1 MMEARLKDRIHYHF
15 DNVYNQS
22 PQKYQEFML
31 YQFGELNCEGE
42 LDGWTYKQ
50 WCYEITYMIS
60 GEMQGFVD
68 GQKYLMHEGDILISP
83 LNRVHR
89 LYVAPDSSARFA
101 YLAFR
106 LNEFALKGEYRNLS
120 EFYSP
125 DMTSVFTHDKAG
137 VSYAMFRALDEYY
150 HRYPGYRPMFEAYV
164 RQILFLIRRCFAEE
178 GFSPR
183 CSADT
188 QNFVGAPIYAAI
200 RFIEEN
206 LNTIS
211 RVRDVAE
218 ALGYANNYISTLFRE
233 KMGVTLQQFIL
244 ATVPPDRGCLPWPG
258 RPLRLRALR
267 RCWPGVSYCCR
278 RRRNRRSD
286 IPPAL
291 CRSAWMPQA
300 EGQQAFSCLSYESS
314 LEIYEKLYSSCTQL
328 LNQASMSAP

>member
-137 VSYAMFRALDEYY
+137 LFVPKGHFS
-150 HRYPGYRPMFEAYV
+150 
-164 RQILFLIRRCFAEE
+164 IL
-178 GFSPR
+178 P
-183 CSADT
+183 T
-188 QNFVGAPIYAAI
+188 
-200 RFIEEN
+200 N
-206 LNTIS
+206 LK
-211 RVRDVAE
+211 
-218 ALGYANNYISTLFRE
+218 
-233 KMGVTLQQFIL
+233 KMSIG
-244 ATVPPDRGCLPWPG
+244 
-258 RPLRLRALR
+258 
-267 RCWPGVSYCCR
+267 
-278 RRRNRRSD
+278 
-286 IPPAL
+286 
-291 CRSAWMPQA
+291 
-300 EGQQAFSCLSYESS
+300 
-314 LEIYEKLYSSCTQL
+314 
-328 LNQASMSAP
+328 